1 MYQSVRSKV
10 GPSENVVISPFSVAS
25 VLVMTH
31 VGAKGITANQLK
43 DILDLSH
50 FPDEKICE
58 VFGDFIRD
66 LRVKTHIQSYA
77 LVVLN
82 TFLSLPYKPPCH
94 YDSVIM
100 IYFME

>member
-1 MYQSVRSKV
+1 MCQSVGAKV
-10 GPSENVVISPFSVAS
+10 GPSENVVISPFSVAA

-31 VGAKGITANQLK
+31 VGAKGITATQPK
-43 DILDLSH
+43 DILGLSH

-66 LRVKTHIQSYA
+66 LIVKTHIQSYA

-82 TFLSLPYKPPCH
+82 TFFSPISRRAMSL
-94 YDSVIM
+94 
-100 IYFME
+100 